1 MSFRAPL
8 QCVLPLTFLLLGLGP
23 SSASAAETQ
32 ALRPFELAQAPDQTP
47 PSANKEKPDE
57 PAKKHPQQ
65 DKAKPDAQ
73 KQQQLQQD
81 KAKADA
87 QKQQQLQQDKAKADA
102 QKQQQLQQDRAKADA
117 QKQQQLQQDKAKAD
131 AEKQQQLQQDKAK
144 ADAQKQQ
151 QLQQDKA
158 KADAQKQQQ
167 LQQDKA
173 KADAEKQQQ
182 LQQDKAKADAEKQQQ
197 LQQDKA
203 EADAEKQQQLH
214 QDKAKADAQK
224 HQEPE
229 QDRTKADA
237 QKQQQ
242 LLQDKAKAGA
252 QKQQEP
258 EQDKA
263 KAEADQQK
271 QLEQEKAKTKTEALK
286 SRQPDQAQQPVTE
299 NNPKAVEQVRQDRA
313 KADDAFAKAKE
324 EARQEREQAKTA
336 GKPEDKAHEQRREAD
351 EKKFEDLRQQR
362 QERVEDGGRRIVI
375 EEPDKRRIIREEGKT
390 IIRHD
395 ETERFRRSYG
405 EVRTERRGDVNVTVV
420 VRPGGAQIFTD
431 LDDDGHALRR
441 YRRDPDG
448 REYVFFDNR
457 DYYRRARRHTF
468 LDAIVDL
475 APPVISIPRERY
487 IVDYERASDD
497 DIYDALSAEPVE
509 RLDRAYSLEEVRYSP
524 YLRDRMPRV
533 DLDSLTFDFGS
544 WEVDPYQYEK
554 LERVA
559 HVMNRVLERHPEEM
573 FLIEGHTDAVGSDE
587 DNLSLSDRRAKSV
600 AEILTK
606 EFGIPAEN
614 LTTQGY
620 GEQFLKVDTP
630 GPERLNRR
638 VAIRRITPLISR
650 SERYGDVE

>member
-131 AEKQQQLQQDKAK
+131 AEKQQQLQQDRAK

-158 KADAQKQQQ
+158 RADAQKQQQ

-252 QKQQEP
+252 QQQEP

-271 QLEQEKAKTKTEALK
+271 QLEQEKAKTKIEALK

-587 DNLSLSDRRAKSV
+587 DNLSLSDRRAESV